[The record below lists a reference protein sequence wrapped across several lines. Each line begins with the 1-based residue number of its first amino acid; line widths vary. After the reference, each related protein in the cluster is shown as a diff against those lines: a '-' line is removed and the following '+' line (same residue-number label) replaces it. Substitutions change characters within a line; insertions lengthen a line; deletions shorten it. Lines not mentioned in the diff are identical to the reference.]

1 MQLGINS
8 LRLILL
14 IFLFIF
20 IDKTSESKIVDTIEA
35 LEEKSIGKKDAP
47 IKMVEFASMTCG
59 ACAKFHNEV
68 FPEIKK
74 NCIKWKTTLNSD
86 LLKKRPMVK
95 IGH

>member
-1 MQLGINS
+1 MQPGIKF

-14 IFLFIF
+14 IILFVF

-47 IKMVEFASMTCG
+47 VKMVEFASMTCG

-68 FPEIKK
+68 FP
-74 NCIKWKTTLNSD
+74 
-86 LLKKRPMVK
+86 
-95 IGH
+95 